1 MRRFQRAEHDAASI
15 RGLLEERGASPAEAE
30 EIVVTLAGCLS
41 PEQMHVWLAHPEQS
55 HPIPDEST
63 NATLGMTLHWT
74 AVNAIATGNTGLV
87 IAEAH
92 RFAGELDPAR
102 RA

>member
-1 MRRFQRAEHDAASI
+1 MRFRTRHDEASLRA
-15 RGLLEERGASPAEAE
+15 LLEERGASAAEAE
-30 EIVVTLAGCLS
+30 EIVSTLGTRLS
-41 PEQMHVWLAHPEQS
+41 PIEMHEWLAHHERS

-74 AVNAIATGNTGLV
+74 AVTAIAAGSTELV

-92 RFAGELDPAR
+92 RYVGELD
-102 RA
+102 RAA

>member
-1 MRRFQRAEHDAASI
+1 MRTFKRTPLDEASL
-15 RGLLEERGASPAEAE
+15 RGLLEHRGATAAEAE
-30 EIVVTLAGCLS
+30 EIVTALARRLT

-74 AVNAIATGNTGLV
+74 AVNAIASGNTGLV
-87 IAEAH
+87 VAEAQ
-92 RFAGELDPAR
+92 RFAGELDPA
-102 RA
+102 

>member
-1 MRRFQRAEHDAASI
+1 MRLFNRDPYDEDSL
-15 RGLLEERGASPAEAE
+15 RGLLEDRGASAAEAE
-30 EIVVTLAGCLS
+30 EIVSTLAGRLS

-63 NATLGMTLHWT
+63 EATLGMTLHWT

-87 IAEAH
+87 VAEAH